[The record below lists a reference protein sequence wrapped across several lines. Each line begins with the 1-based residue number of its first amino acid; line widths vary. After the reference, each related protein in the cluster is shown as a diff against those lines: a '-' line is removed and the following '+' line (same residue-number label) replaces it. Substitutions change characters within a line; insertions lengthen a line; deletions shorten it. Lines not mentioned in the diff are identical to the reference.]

1 MEYSISAD
9 NAEEQVEIVKNFV
22 EVHGDVTLVVEGR
35 VEDKDSFCKKFSFI
49 TIFFFKTSA
58 DWLWRLR

>member
-1 MEYSISAD
+1 MEYSINAD
-9 NAEEQVEIVKNFV
+9 KAQEQIEIVKNYQ
-22 EVHGDVTLVVEGR
+22 EVHGDVTLVVEGV

-58 DWLWRLR
+58 EWLWRLR